1 MRPWTHEATKLFA
14 DAHVEILRGGTRRPA
29 GRRVPRKN

>member
-1 MRPWTHEATKLFA
+1 MRPWTDEAMKLFA

-29 GRRVPRKN
+29 LRRLPRRN